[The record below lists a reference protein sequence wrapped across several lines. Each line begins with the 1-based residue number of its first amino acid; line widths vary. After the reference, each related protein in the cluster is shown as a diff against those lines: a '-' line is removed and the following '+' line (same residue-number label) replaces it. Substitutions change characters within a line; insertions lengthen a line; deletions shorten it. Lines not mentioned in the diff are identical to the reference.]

1 MRAWQAA
8 AGDGHSANES
18 TMLSVIMYGFSLM
31 EKKGQILKLERTVG
45 EPPHDRL
52 QVQYIPTLTEW
63 VEA

>member
-1 MRAWQAA
+1 
-8 AGDGHSANES
+8 
-18 TMLSVIMYGFSLM
+18 MLSVVMYGVNLM